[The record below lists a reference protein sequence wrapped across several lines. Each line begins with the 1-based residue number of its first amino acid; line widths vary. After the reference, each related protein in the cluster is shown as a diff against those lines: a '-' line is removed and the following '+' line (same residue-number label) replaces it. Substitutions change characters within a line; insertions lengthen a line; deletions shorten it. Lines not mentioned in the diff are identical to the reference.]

1 MRKCIPL
8 YGKVRDGRLD
18 YRQSMHRRLD
28 HVIVKHPKD
37 AFINQ
42 EHLSKE
48 WKKFNYLRE
57 PDFTKAQQEY
67 EQFLSI
73 LSQHVKQIGFL
84 PASESVGLDSLYA
97 HDPVKFTKKGAIILK
112 SGKKLRQ
119 PEAEVYKQFL
129 RENEIPIIGEL
140 TGEAVADG
148 GDLVWLDDRTLL
160 VGRGYRTNDEAIE
173 QLKEITKDSVDEFI
187 VVQLPHDQGEAE
199 CLHLMSFIS
208 IVDDDLAVVHSRLM
222 PVFLR
227 QLLIKRGF
235 QLIEV
240 PEDEYHRLGCNVLA
254 LAPRVCVMV
263 SGSPYTRQQLLD
275 AGATVYEYEG
285 HEISY
290 LGTGG
295 PTCLTCP
302 VIRA

>member
-1 MRKCIPL
+1 M
-8 YGKVRDGRLD
+8 D
-18 YRQSMHRRLD
+18 YRQSMFRKLD

-37 AFINQ
+37 AFLNQ

-48 WKKFNYLRE
+48 WKKFNYINE
-57 PDFTKAQQEY
+57 PNFTKAQQEY

-73 LSQHVKQIGFL
+73 LHQHVNRVEFL
-84 PASESVGLDSLYA
+84 PSSEEVGLDSLYA
-97 HDPVKFTKKGAIILK
+97 HDPVKFTKNGAIILK

-119 PEAEVYKQFL
+119 PEAEVYRQFL
-129 RENEIPIIGEL
+129 KEREIPILGEL
-140 TGEAVADG
+140 TGEAVSDG

-173 QLKEITKDSVDEFI
+173 QLRVITKDIVDEFI
-187 VVQLPHDQGEAE
+187 VVQLPHDRGEEE

-227 QLLIKRGF
+227 QLLVKRGF

-240 PEDEYHRLGCNVLA
+240 PEEEYDRLGCNVLA

-263 SGSPYTRQQLLD
+263 FGSPFTKQQLLD

-285 HEISY
+285 NEISY

-302 VIRA
+302 VIRI

>member
-1 MRKCIPL
+1 MYKKL
-8 YGKVRDGRLD
+8 NT
-18 YRQSMHRRLD
+18 
-28 HVIVKHPKD
+28 VIVKHPNES
-37 AFINQ
+37 FISQ
-42 EHLSKE
+42 EHLKKE
-48 WKKFNYLRE
+48 WEKFNYIHE
-57 PDFTKAQQEY
+57 PDFSKAQQEF

-73 LSQHVKQIGFL
+73 IKQHVDHIEFL
-84 PASESVGLDSLYA
+84 PASERVGLDSLYA

-129 RENEIPIIGEL
+129 IEKDIPILGEL

-160 VGRGYRTNDEAIE
+160 IGRGYRTNDEAIR
-173 QLKEITKDSVDEFI
+173 QIKEITKGLVDECI
-187 VVQLPHDQGEAE
+187 VVQLPHDQGEDE

-208 IVDDDLAVVHSRLM
+208 IVDENLAVVYSRLM

-227 QLLIKRGF
+227 QMLIKRGF
-235 QLIEV
+235 ELIEV
-240 PEDEYHRLGCNVLA
+240 PDEEYHRLGCNVLA
-254 LAPRVCVMV
+254 LAPRICMIV
-263 SGSPYTRQQLLD
+263 SGSPYTKQKLMD
-275 AGATVYEYEG
+275 AGANVYEYEG
-285 HEISY
+285 NEISY

-302 VIRA
+302 VIRT